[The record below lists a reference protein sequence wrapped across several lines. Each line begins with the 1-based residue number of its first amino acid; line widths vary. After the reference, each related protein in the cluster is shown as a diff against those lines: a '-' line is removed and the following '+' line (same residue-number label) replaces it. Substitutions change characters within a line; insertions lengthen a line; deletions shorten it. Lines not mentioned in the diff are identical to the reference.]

1 MIRKLAATAALLGLT
16 ASPAF
21 AHLDPV
27 AHGSFA
33 AGFSH
38 PLSGTDHILAMVVVG
53 LWAALLAQAADRRA
67 LWLIPAAFV
76 GTMVIGFGA
85 AMLDLPLPFVEPVI
99 LSSVVVIGLLA
110 AVALNVQTVLA
121 MAMVGFFAVFHGHAH
136 GGEIGQAGAWPYA
149 AGFAF
154 ATALLHAAGV
164 AAGLLLGKAF
174 GTASGRLATRLAGGA
189 AALGGVW
196 LALAG

>member
-38 PLSGTDHILAMVVVG
+38 PLFGTDHILAMVAVG
-53 LWAALLAQAADRRA
+53 LWAALLAQATDRRA
-67 LWLIPAAFV
+67 LWLVPSAFV
-76 GTMVIGFGA
+76 GTMILGFAA

-99 LSSVVVIGLLA
+99 LASVVVIGLLA
-110 AVALNVQTVLA
+110 AVALNVRTVLA
-121 MAMVGFFAVFHGHAH
+121 MAMVGFFAFFHGHAH
-136 GGEIGQAGAWPYA
+136 GGEIGEAGAWSYA
-149 AGFAF
+149 VGFAV

-189 AALGGVW
+189 AALGGIW